1 MTEHAPISTI
11 VPKSSAHLGNSTL
24 SAVHPSAASPLH
36 NSLHRLVSTQPAR
49 PRHSNPHSA
58 CGSAIPSLSP
68 VSSLGGFRTPAAELA
83 APALKR
89 PASETLHNS
98 GVRADIPGPPLWDS
112 CIAARKLYSITSSAR
127 TSSEG
132 GTVSPSALAV
142 FMLIT
147 SSNLVGCSTGRSAG
161 LVPLRI
167 LSTKVAARRNKSG

>member
-11 VPKSSAHLGNSTL
+11 VPKSSANLGNSTL

-58 CGSAIPSLSP
+58 CGSAIPSLSA

-98 GVRADIPGPPLWDS
+98 GVRADISGT
-112 CIAARKLYSITSSAR
+112 AALGQRR
-127 TSSEG
+127 TFSR
-132 GTVSPSALAV
+132 VD
-142 FMLIT
+142 
-147 SSNLVGCSTGRSAG
+147 
-161 LVPLRI
+161 
-167 LSTKVAARRNKSG
+167 

>member
-11 VPKSSAHLGNSTL
+11 VPKSSANLGNSTL

-58 CGSAIPSLSP
+58 CGSAIPSLSA

-98 GVRADIPGPPLWDS
+98 GVRADIPGPPLRAKSGLMHRGSKPAGAMSGLSVDTLL
-112 CIAARKLYSITSSAR
+112 AARLRLPETTAPGKIDRGSISLVPVRLRLSVSAR
-127 TSSEG
+127 SD
-132 GTVSPSALAV
+132 
-142 FMLIT
+142 
-147 SSNLVGCSTGRSAG
+147 
-161 LVPLRI
+161 
-167 LSTKVAARRNKSG
+167 K

>member
-11 VPKSSAHLGNSTL
+11 VPKSSANLGNSTL

-58 CGSAIPSLSP
+58 CGSAIPSLSA

-98 GVRADIPGPPLWDS
+98 GARVDILGPPLW
-112 CIAARKLYSITSSAR
+112 AQKATSSR
-127 TSSEG
+127 HPIRG
-132 GTVSPSALAV
+132 VGTP
-142 FMLIT
+142 F
-147 SSNLVGCSTGRSAG
+147 
-161 LVPLRI
+161 
-167 LSTKVAARRNKSG
+167 

>member
-11 VPKSSAHLGNSTL
+11 VPKSSANLGNSTL

-58 CGSAIPSLSP
+58 CGSAIPSLSA

-98 GVRADIPGPPLWDS
+98 GARADIPAPPLWAKTRPVGVPDLHHLLLAAS
-112 CIAARKLYSITSSAR
+112 RARPRRTKVTWSAIAQRR
-127 TSSEG
+127 TCAPQCNE
-132 GTVSPSALAV
+132 
-142 FMLIT
+142 
-147 SSNLVGCSTGRSAG
+147 
-161 LVPLRI
+161 LRI
-167 LSTKVAARRNKSG
+167 FPA

>member
-11 VPKSSAHLGNSTL
+11 VPKSSANLGNSTL

-58 CGSAIPSLSP
+58 CGSAIPSLSA

-98 GVRADIPGPPLWDS
+98 GARADNSWTAALGPEAVIRSHRPH
-112 CIAARKLYSITSSAR
+112 SAE
-127 TSSEG
+127 S
-132 GTVSPSALAV
+132 L
-142 FMLIT
+142 F
-147 SSNLVGCSTGRSAG
+147 
-161 LVPLRI
+161 
-167 LSTKVAARRNKSG
+167 